1 MANNGHEHSG
11 SASPGATP
19 PPVGATSPSSARD
32 SARYGRHTHTDPA
45 IDPMKPFISTR
56 LIAIIAL
63 LCGLTWSA
71 HALTPPVVRSTEY
84 NGTYS
89 NIVFFPVQPWM
100 NTNTTLMTVE
110 AWVSCRDLIGN
121 QAFIARHFTTN
132 FYFGVSGN
140 KLRFYRSGGTSA
152 DSDGTLVPNRW
163 THVAV
168 TYDGTTA
175 RFYINGIL
183 AGTKGLAN
191 AGNNCTN
198 SLSLGGEHDI
208 VGLGDAFAGGYA
220 FNGYLDEVRLWTV
233 VRSQSA
239 IAANM
244 NAELRSGT
252 GLLATFGSG
261 GNVNE
266 LRAGSGSTDGILVS
280 LRRSGFGILP
290 SALCIPFTTAGLRV
304 DGDIDLLNEYRG
316 AETIVLRSSLNGTT
330 PDHAA
335 YLMVSTNSTNFH
347 LYVGIPEL
355 QSSGLLPVPVV
366 QIAANVN
373 LNDGT
378 NVALGDWECRLTQDS
393 FQGGTIFGVNPPFFP
408 TPQWLSW
415 GQSALNWQAATVIPF
430 EFDQS
435 YEFRIHGRNLNYFTN
450 AAALLVRYYDFNST
464 EQLIAPRTGVT
475 NLPATYATANWCGA
489 ADRDL
494 VNITISGV
502 VSNIT
507 SHANE
512 SGWTVTLRSGLSA
525 LDVIRTIPVSA
536 SGTFSISGEVPQE
549 LPFYLILESRDGY
562 TKLPPEFYGSG
573 RTPTVD
579 GFNSTLTY
587 SPCGPACALQSV
599 RFRVQSPPGP
609 VSLTSVTP
617 PAVPAMVVVRTDPLK
632 TTPAGTITIHG
643 ANLHNTVRVYFK
655 SSGCIVDPPTFCD
668 SSTFVQGNVI
678 STTLDRTSIEVEL
691 PALQNT
697 GIVTRDF
704 QIVVED
710 TRYLSSGGSRWNYG
724 PSVSVTP
731 PLWPQLHSFEF
742 ANQDD
747 HPSVEEFEACYDNS
761 IFIYTPI
768 PIRDPFYGLW
778 AAVYFGW
785 MEGCQGSCYG
795 MAGTSRL
802 IQEGTLPVSLFDT
815 PASDGVHGVRF
826 GNGLVGPPCAP
837 GGELCPPRPAH
848 WTGFDLFQP
857 YRTQNLWGRI
867 TSMAGAQTSAEAIT
881 SWLEQLGVPV
891 RFGPRRGFASG
902 SPVNVLN
909 RVRTA
914 PGQYTLCVNLRDFGG
929 GHCVTPYA
937 VTDGMGLAADAMTP
951 ISAPNFSLIKV
962 YDNNWPAQERFIE
975 VDRVNNSYRYQSGA
989 LAGGAVH
996 EGPGLFSTP
1005 MSIYRSARHAPD
1017 PFFMARYGIDFLRLL
1032 TTGASTMTAT
1042 NAAGGRAGWTA
1053 TGLTNTYEGA
1063 LPFLPPGL
1071 VPGVADRFDTTMFFL
1086 PASNAPTGVTF
1097 KSGGSNITAYAGLG
1111 FGDMA
1116 IGYNESEAAAI
1127 SNWIYGIMA
1136 KEVVEMPGY
1145 SLDGLG
1151 FRTDAPVR
1159 GFSAMVSHRDSNRQ
1173 SRVWLIDAGAG
1184 ATTPD
1189 VHFEKDGFNSLKI
1202 RNHSAQPMSY
1212 RVNLAGYD
1220 LNLGVFEFASEPL
1233 QQPGNSTVILKPV
1246 LGAGR
1251 GFTRELDTNNDGTP
1265 EATDTLPARGALR
1278 ASKES
1283 GLLALRWRPVT
1294 ENDTLLCASNFTGSV
1309 WSPVGASVT
1318 TEGADRVTR
1327 LPLTGPHQ
1335 FYRVTP
1341 SASNCFSLA
1350 AQPLGAK
1357 PNPWENGGFK
1367 FEALN
1372 AAGAM
1377 LPQNT
1382 ILSRSGAT
1390 GLDVI
1395 HTMRVQPL
1403 DDCHVI
1409 HLDVRQTSGLVI
1421 FEAVGPLG
1429 TVMSRQ
1435 ELVGAGAGV
1444 QRVTLRGFPNR
1455 IQFVRVIS
1463 PNALCLIANI
1473 CCERTQQPSVP
1484 PPYSNCQSVSNST
1497 AGQFASPYGIGDT
1510 IITVTPGPVAI
1521 GPVSG
1526 LGGNWLKLTGT
1537 VELMFIPPSSPC
1549 DRVRLR
1555 VRDFEGGVTAKAFN
1569 AANVQVS
1576 EAGPLPGS
1584 ASPQELVLNGP
1595 GITRVVLFSNS
1606 DKAFLQS
1613 LCCERNVT
1621 P

>member
-1 MANNGHEHSG
+1 MK
-11 SASPGATP
+11 
-19 PPVGATSPSSARD
+19 TSIKIRLL
-32 SARYGRHTHTDPA
+32 A
-45 IDPMKPFISTR
+45 I
-56 LIAIIAL
+56 LAL
-63 LCGLTWSA
+63 LCGMAWSA
-71 HALTPPVVRSTEY
+71 HALTPPVVRSTDY
-84 NGTYS
+84 NGAHS
-89 NIVFFPVQPWM
+89 NIVHFAPQPWM
-100 NTNTTLMTVE
+100 NTNTPNLTVE
-110 AWVSCRDLIGN
+110 AWIYARDLIGH
-121 QAFIARHFTTN
+121 QAIVARSFNTN
-132 FYFGVSGN
+132 LYFGLNGN
-140 KLRFYRSGGTSA
+140 RLRFYRSGGTFA
-152 DSDGTLVPNRW
+152 DSTGTLVPFRW
-163 THVAV
+163 THVGV
-168 TYDGTTA
+168 TYDGATA
-175 RFYINGIL
+175 RFYINGAA
-183 AGTKGLAN
+183 AGSAALAN
-191 AGNNCTN
+191 AGNNSTN
-198 SLSLGGEHDI
+198 GLTIGGQRDQNLLGS
-208 VGLGDAFAGGYA
+208 FA
-220 FNGYLDEVRLWTV
+220 FNGYLDEVRLWSV
-233 VRSQSA
+233 ARSPSQLASG
-239 IAANM
+239 M
-244 NAELRSGT
+244 NQELRSGT

-261 GNVNE
+261 SSPNDITGQ
-266 LRAGSGSTDGILVS
+266 GSLTPGSSWID
-280 LRRSGFGILP
+280 RRSGFGIHP
-290 SALCIPFTTAGLRV
+290 ANLCIPRTSNLLRV
-304 DGDIDLLNEYRG
+304 DGNIDLLNEYRG
-316 AETIVLRSSLNGTT
+316 AETIVLRSTVSATA
-330 PDHAA
+330 PDEQA
-335 YLMVSTNSTNFH
+335 YLMVSTNATNNH
-347 LYVGIPEL
+347 LFIGVSALPQG
-355 QSSGLLPVPVV
+355 GLPQAPVV
-366 QIAANVN
+366 QLMADVNVS
-373 LNDGT
+373 DGT
-378 NVALGDWECRLTQDS
+378 NMALGDWECRLLEDG
-393 FQGGTIFGVNPPFFP
+393 FQGGRIFGVNPPFFP

-415 GQSALNWQAATVIPF
+415 GQSAVDWQATTVGAF
-430 EFDQS
+430 EFHQN
-435 YEFRIHGRNLNYFTN
+435 YEFRVHARHLNYFTN
-450 AAALLVRYYDFNST
+450 VVGLLVRYYDYASGGD
-464 EQLIAPRTGVT
+464 QLVAPRGGIT
-475 NLPATYATANWCGA
+475 NLPATFARADWCGP
-489 ADRDL
+489 ADSDL
-494 VNITISGV
+494 FNLTLSG
-502 VSNIT
+502 
-507 SHANE
+507 
-512 SGWTVTLRSGLSA
+512 TVTN
-525 LDVIRTIPVSA
+525 VSA
-536 SGTFSISGEVPQE
+536 SIGVGGLAVSLYSGNSE
-549 LPFYLILESRDGY
+549 LSGYLLASTTTDAQGQFAFNGVSAPFERNV
-562 TKLPPEFYGSG
+562 TVTYG
-573 RTPTVD
+573 
-579 GFNSTLTY
+579 
-587 SPCGPACALQSV
+587 
-599 RFRVQSPPGP
+599 PPGGSLIYLDP
-609 VSLTSVTP
+609 LVENISSLRPNAIFTNSPTSLRYPPCPSASCTDERVHFRYRAIGPLAVASVSPTN
-617 PAVPAMVVVRTDPLK
+617 VPAAVTVRLDPLK
-632 TTPAGTITIHG
+632 TTPAGTF
-643 ANLHNTVRVYFK
+643 TVSGTNFHPRIRVHLK
-655 SSGCIVDPPTFCD
+655 GPGCIWDPPTLCSGDFEEASILSIAED
-668 SSTFVQGNVI
+668 GRSLLAQI
-678 STTLDRTSIEVEL
+678 PTTLSSVSASSR
-691 PALQNT
+691 N
-697 GIVTRDF
+697 F
-704 QIVVED
+704 QIVIENESWPS
-710 TRYLSSGGSRWNYG
+710 TGGNPWNYG
-724 PSVSVTP
+724 PFLSVTP
-731 PLWPQLHSFEF
+731 PPWPQLHSFEF

-747 HPSVEEFEACYDNS
+747 HPSPDEFEACYGDS
-761 IFIYTPI
+761 IFVYTPI

-778 AAVYFGW
+778 AIVYFAW

-826 GNGLVGPPCAP
+826 GNGLVGPPCTP
-837 GGELCPPRPAH
+837 GGAPCPPRPAR

-857 YRTQNLWGRI
+857 YRPLNLWSRI

-881 SWLEQLGVPV
+881 SWLEQLGPPT
-891 RFGPRRGFASG
+891 RFGPRRGAASG

-937 VTDGMGLAADAMTP
+937 VTDGMGMAADAITP

-989 LAGGAVH
+989 LAGGVVH

-1005 MSIYRSARHAPD
+1005 MSIYRSPRHAPD

-1042 NAAGGRAGWTA
+1042 NAVGGRAGWTA

-1063 LPFLPPGL
+1063 LPFLPAGL

-1086 PASNAPTGVTF
+1086 PASNAPTSVTF
-1097 KSGGSNITAYAGLG
+1097 KSDGSNVMAYAGMG
-1111 FGDMA
+1111 YGDVA
-1116 IGYNESEAAAI
+1116 VGYNESEADAV
-1127 SNWIYGIMA
+1127 SNWIDGIMA

-1151 FRTDAPVR
+1151 FRTDAPVQ
-1159 GFSAMVSHRDSNRQ
+1159 GFSAMVSHRDVNRQ

-1184 ATTPD
+1184 AMTPD
-1189 VHFEKDGFNSLKI
+1189 VHLEKDGFNSLKI
-1202 RNHSAQPMSY
+1202 RNHSAQPFGY

-1220 LNLGVFEFASEPL
+1220 KNQGVFEYASDYL
-1233 QQPGNSTVILKPV
+1233 NQPGNSTVILKPM
-1246 LGAGR
+1246 LGSNR
-1251 GFTRELDTNNDGTP
+1251 GFTRELDANNDGVP
-1265 EATDTLPARGALR
+1265 DATDTLPARGALR

-1283 GLLALRWRPVT
+1283 GLLALRWRPIT
-1294 ENDTLLCASNFTGSV
+1294 GNDTLQATKDIGQPD
-1309 WSPVGASVT
+1309 WSPANASIT
-1318 TEGADRVTR
+1318 TDGADRLAKV
-1327 LPLTGPHQ
+1327 PLASNTQ
-1335 FYRVTP
+1335 FYRVLP

-1395 HTMRVQPL
+1395 HTLRVQPL

-1455 IQFVRVIS
+1455 IHYVRVIS

-1473 CCERTQQPSVP
+1473 CCERTQQPTTP
-1484 PPYSNCQSVSNST
+1484 PPFSSCQSVSNAN
-1497 AGQFASPYGIGDT
+1497 AGQFSIPYILGD
-1510 IITVTPGPVAI
+1510 VLVSAAPGPVVI

-1569 AANVQVS
+1569 AANAVVG